1 MIFLAVAGSYGMCD
15 LSSMCQSDPVSCRWC
30 EVKCPRLSCR
40 SLRHLL
46 LHVFCRSTV
55 RWLLSRTPLSLMDCL
70 RPPCEMLLRVPALL
84 AYKRLTSSKASQIM
98 QGDLVSKKKGEGS
111 QGQKDK
117 DTASLSPEMWSIYFP
132 QVLS

>member
-1 MIFLAVAGSYGMCD
+1 
-15 LSSMCQSDPVSCRWC
+15 
-30 EVKCPRLSCR
+30 
-40 SLRHLL
+40 
-46 LHVFCRSTV
+46 
-55 RWLLSRTPLSLMDCL
+55 
-70 RPPCEMLLRVPALL
+70 MLLRVPALL